1 MQVLDAAALQ
11 ALQLHFIYCNFL
23 STLMVQIMN
32 FSSHCFGL
40 SKNLSVCIDSIEKK
54 PICEW
59 YLDMV
64 GRLLTKT
71 ILLSSCTMLPDPFHS
86 V

>member
-1 MQVLDAAALQ
+1 MTSSWLVLSDTIQGTFRVHMQVLDAAALQ

-40 SKNLSVCIDSIEKK
+40 SKNLSAYIDFI
-54 PICEW
+54 
-59 YLDMV
+59 
-64 GRLLTKT
+64 
-71 ILLSSCTMLPDPFHS
+71 
-86 V
+86 

>member
-40 SKNLSVCIDSIEKK
+40 SKNLSVYIDFILKK

-59 YLDMV
+59 YLDAV

>member
-32 FSSHCFGL
+32 FSSHCFEL
-40 SKNLSVCIDSIEKK
+40 SKNLSAYIDFIKK
-54 PICEW
+54 KT
-59 YLDMV
+59 YL
-64 GRLLTKT
+64 
-71 ILLSSCTMLPDPFHS
+71 
-86 V
+86 

>member
-1 MQVLDAAALQ
+1 MQVLDSAALQ
-11 ALQLHFIYCNFL
+11 ALQLHFRYCNFL

-32 FSSHCFGL
+32 FSSLCFRL
-40 SKNLSVCIDSIEKK
+40 SKNLSAYIDFILKK

-59 YLDMV
+59 YLDAV

-71 ILLSSCTMLPDPFHS
+71 ILLSSCTMLLDQFHS